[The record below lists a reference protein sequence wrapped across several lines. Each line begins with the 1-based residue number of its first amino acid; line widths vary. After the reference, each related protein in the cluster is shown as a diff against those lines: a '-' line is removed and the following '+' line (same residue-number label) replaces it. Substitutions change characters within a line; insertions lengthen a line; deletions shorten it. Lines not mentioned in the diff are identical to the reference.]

1 MELNIL
7 PSLILLWRLGLID
20 TATLFHFLNGEI
32 ILEMSEQTAGLLVHF
47 VVHQVNEGRGPLGVL
62 QVDVVYYSAVD
73 NDVILG

>member
-7 PSLILLWRLGLID
+7 PSLILLWRLGLIH
-20 TATLFHFLNGEI
+20 TATFFYFLNGEI

-62 QVDVVYYSAVD
+62 EVDVVYYSAVD